1 MKQFVNKITLQLVLT
16 GSPGSYQEI
25 TISNF
30 QKSQIITEIESRGK
44 ICNKMKKLI
53 MNQSEKTEATL
64 AIKTDP
70 QSCLAIRS
78 QIYYKQKIPQHEN
91 KFNNYKSLEKEPQ

>member
-1 MKQFVNKITLQLVLT
+1 
-16 GSPGSYQEI
+16 
-25 TISNF
+25 
-30 QKSQIITEIESRGK
+30 
-44 ICNKMKKLI
+44 MKKLI

-78 QIYYKQKIPQHEN
+78 QIYYKQKIP
-91 KFNNYKSLEKEPQ
+91 